1 MQAGKTPLQTHAQSH
16 ELKMALLMGGAD
28 PSALVDE
35 DGNTLLHNAETAEEI
50 TTLLRSSP
58 LIDVNATNK
67 VRSSVVDHLLT
78 IGIRSC
84 MASVY

>member
-1 MQAGKTPLQTHAQSH
+1 MQAGKPPLQTHAQSR
-16 ELKMALLMGGAD
+16 ELRAALVAGGAD

-35 DGNTLLHNAETAEEI
+35 DGNTLLHNAETAGEI
-50 TTLLRSSP
+50 TALLKSP
-58 LIDVNATNK
+58 FIDVNTTNK
-67 VRSSVVDHLLT
+67 VRSSVVDHLLI